1 VALRMGFQAVF
12 FDLGYT
18 LVYFEPEQE
27 AVAAG
32 ALKEIGI
39 DCSPAEILAAVRVV
53 FDDHYRDA
61 ETATFP
67 ATPEHDRRVQT
78 ELERRLLGQLGVQP
92 DPETL
97 ARYSAALHARYDRP
111 GAICPY
117 PEVEQVLEALR
128 EQGYRLGIVSNWSWN
143 LRTRVAQAGLERFFE
158 LVWGSAY
165 AGCHK
170 PHPAI
175 FRQALGQFP
184 PPALSPDRVLYVG
197 DSYWHDVVGAHSAGL
212 AAALLDRPGTAAPPD
227 CPVIHDLWGVL
238 SLL

>member
-1 VALRMGFQAVF
+1 VALGKGFQAVF

-27 AVAAG
+27 AVAVG

-39 DCSPAEILAAVRVV
+39 DRSPAEINAAVRVV
-53 FDDHYRDA
+53 FGDLYRDA

-67 ATPEHDRRVQT
+67 ATAEHDRRVQA
-78 ELERRLLGQLGVQP
+78 ELERRVLAQLGIQP
-92 DPETL
+92 DPETR

-111 GAICPY
+111 GAIRPY
-117 PEVEQVLEALR
+117 PEVVKVLEVLR
-128 EQGYRLGIVSNWSWN
+128 GQGYRLAIVSNWSWN
-143 LRTRVAQAGLERFFE
+143 LRARVAQAGLERFFE

-175 FRQALGQFP
+175 FHQALAQFP

-197 DSYWHDVVGAHSAGL
+197 DSYWHDVVGARSAGL
-212 AAALLDRPGTAAPPD
+212 AAALLDRPGTAGSLD
-227 CPVIHDLWGVL
+227 CPIIRDLWGVL
-238 SLL
+238 DLL